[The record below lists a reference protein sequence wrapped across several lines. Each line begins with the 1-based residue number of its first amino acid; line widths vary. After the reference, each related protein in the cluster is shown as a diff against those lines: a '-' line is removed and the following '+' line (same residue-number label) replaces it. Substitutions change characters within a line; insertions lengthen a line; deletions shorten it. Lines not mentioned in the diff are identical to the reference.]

1 MLNTKVTE
9 LPVAGHR
16 YKQGINTEHVI
27 EHIIVYIMTNT
38 PHALYIYIYIYIYI
52 IYIHVYNTL
61 LFNCPIYVMSCYSKS
76 LDDMMM
82 MGTCVRVQEVSGR
95 GLV

>member
-9 LPVAGHR
+9 LPVAGRH

-38 PHALYIYIYIYIYI
+38 PHALYIYIYI
-52 IYIHVYNTL
+52 HVYNTL

-82 MGTCVRVQEVSGR
+82 MGACVRVQEVSGR